1 MICISFERVFD
12 ADQQSY
18 NNHRL
23 KINIFPGISIRSK
36 KNDVVDDVMSRV
48 KLSKYI
54 FNAYH
59 SKGNV
64 TLISNHMSI
73 IHSTSIF
80 FQIITLE
87 GDEIAGSFMTF
98 LTPLQMLDVNAAS
111 LTNRKA
117 VDNEN

>member
-1 MICISFERVFD
+1 
-12 ADQQSY
+12 
-18 NNHRL
+18 
-23 KINIFPGISIRSK
+23 
-36 KNDVVDDVMSRV
+36 MSGV
-48 KLSKYI
+48 KLSKCV
-54 FNAYH
+54 FDAYH

-87 GDEIAGSFMTF
+87 GDEIAGSFMKTF
-98 LTPLQMLDVNAAS
+98 LTPLQMLDVYAAS

-117 VDNEN
+117 VDNES